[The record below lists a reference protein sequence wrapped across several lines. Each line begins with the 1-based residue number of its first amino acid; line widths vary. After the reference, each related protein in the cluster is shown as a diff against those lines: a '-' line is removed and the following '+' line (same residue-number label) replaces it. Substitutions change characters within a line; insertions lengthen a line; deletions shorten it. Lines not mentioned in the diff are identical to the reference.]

1 MKVENIKCLSVKAEN
16 EKLVLEL
23 VETSFAEVKEKLVG
37 KDVLSVYTDNE
48 TEPVLV
54 EEHYDYAKA
63 DSLTFDFDKEAY
75 VLTLRKLSKVEKE
88 LAELKALILGKA

>member
-16 EKLVLEL
+16 EKLVLSL

-88 LAELKALILGKA
+88 LAELKALILGKV

>member
-1 MKVENIKCLSVKAEN
+1 MKIENIKCLSVKAEN
-16 EKLVLEL
+16 EKLVLSL

>member
-16 EKLVLEL
+16 EKLVLSL

>member
-1 MKVENIKCLSVKAEN
+1 MKVENIKCLSIKAEN
-16 EKLVLEL
+16 EKLVLSL

-48 TEPVLV
+48 AEPVLV

>member
-1 MKVENIKCLSVKAEN
+1 KCLSVKAEN
-16 EKLVLEL
+16 EKLVLSL

>member
-16 EKLVLEL
+16 EKLVLSL

-75 VLTLRKLSKVEKE
+75 VLTLRKPSKVEKE

>member
-1 MKVENIKCLSVKAEN
+1 MKIENIKCLSVKAEN
-16 EKLVLEL
+16 EKLVLSL

-63 DSLTFDFDKEAY
+63 DSLTFDFDKGAY